1 MAEKAALPGEDL
13 DFLNLVLMLSTTAAA
28 ELGEAK
34 PGKGPAKGNPA
45 RARQLIN
52 MLDALE
58 KKTQGRRNPQE
69 EAILASVLKDLR
81 EKYVKAVGLDR
92 QDPDTP
98 ALGRLA
104 AQAYQK
110 TQRPQ

>member
-1 MAEKAALPGEDL
+1 MPDKAAIPGEDL
-13 DFLNLVLMLSTTAAA
+13 DFLNLILMLSTTAAA

-34 PGKGPAKGNPA
+34 PGKGPVKGNPA

-52 MLDALE
+52 MLDALD
-58 KKTQGRRNPQE
+58 KKTQGRRNTQE
-69 EAILASVLKDLR
+69 ETILATVLKDLR
-81 EKYVKAVGLDR
+81 EKYVKAVGLDK
-92 QDPDTP
+92 QDPDTH

-104 AQAYQK
+104 TQAYQR